1 MCLVVLQADWVTMNY
16 VPFGEKAL
24 TMVVNLYQQT
34 AHDMSV
40 IQFNILHNII
50 EVCYSLLASM
60 LCKVNY
66 CSNPVVCLFVG
77 LFLCVKDVA
86 SIVQSV
92 KSGNLNHFC
101 SSLKTFHMMKLLSLH
116 DCHTVE
122 RWLNNFAVASS
133 SVWFFKVEFHT
144 QNSYFTSTFIL
155 WALYLGNIFL
165 HSRCKI
171 ISCAARHEIWVFV
184 LPAH

>member
-50 EVCYSLLASM
+50 EVCYSLLVSM

-66 CSNPVVCLFVG
+66 STNPVVCLLIC

-86 SIVQSV
+86 FHCSV
-92 KSGNLNHFC
+92 CEIRQFE
-101 SSLKTFHMMKLLSLH
+101 SLL
-116 DCHTVE
+116 
-122 RWLNNFAVASS
+122 
-133 SVWFFKVEFHT
+133 
-144 QNSYFTSTFIL
+144 YFSQDISQDETPLTS
-155 WALYLGNIFL
+155 
-165 HSRCKI
+165 
-171 ISCAARHEIWVFV
+171 
-184 LPAH
+184 

>member
-50 EVCYSLLASM
+50 EVCYSLLVSI

-66 CSNPVVCLFVG
+66 STNPVVCLF
-77 LFLCVKDVA
+77 LCVKVVA
-86 SIVQSV
+86 SIV
-92 KSGNLNHFC
+92 
-101 SSLKTFHMMKLLSLH
+101 
-116 DCHTVE
+116 
-122 RWLNNFAVASS
+122 
-133 SVWFFKVEFHT
+133 
-144 QNSYFTSTFIL
+144 
-155 WALYLGNIFL
+155 
-165 HSRCKI
+165 
-171 ISCAARHEIWVFV
+171 
-184 LPAH
+184 

>member
-1 MCLVVLQADWVTMNY
+1 MRQRVNTLLTITGVSHIHIVPTAFKILLVTKVIPNFQTFFMNIYSILQWYVLVVLQADWITMNY

-50 EVCYSLLASM
+50 EVCYSLLVSM

-66 CSNPVVCLFVG
+66 STNPVVCLSVR
-77 LFLCVKDVA
+77 LLLCVKDVA

-92 KSGNLNHFC
+92 KSGNLNHYC
-101 SSLKTFHMMKLLSLH
+101 SSVRTFHMMKLLSLH

-122 RWLNNFAVASS
+122 R
-133 SVWFFKVEFHT
+133 
-144 QNSYFTSTFIL
+144 
-155 WALYLGNIFL
+155 
-165 HSRCKI
+165 
-171 ISCAARHEIWVFV
+171 
-184 LPAH
+184 

>member
-1 MCLVVLQADWVTMNY
+1 MGTVSKIMVVSKITFEFNTFLTITKLSHIHIVPTAFKILPVMKVIPNFQAVLLNIYSILQWHVLVVLQADWVTMNY

-50 EVCYSLLASM
+50 EVCYSLLVSM

-66 CSNPVVCLFVG
+66 STNPFVCVLVC

-101 SSLKTFHMMKLLSLH
+101 SSVRTFHMMKLLSLH
-116 DCHTVE
+116 DRHTVE
-122 RWLNNFAVASS
+122 R
-133 SVWFFKVEFHT
+133 
-144 QNSYFTSTFIL
+144 
-155 WALYLGNIFL
+155 
-165 HSRCKI
+165 
-171 ISCAARHEIWVFV
+171 
-184 LPAH
+184 